1 MIDNSDFKYAD
12 SGGKDPRG
20 KFISFASV
28 LYLNLFACVETEY
41 LLSNHSHDEDIESSY
56 TLADRM
62 WSFEYVGL
70 YAQ

>member
-12 SGGKDPRG
+12 CGGKDPRG
-20 KFISFASV
+20 KFISCASLLSLKSFAS
-28 LYLNLFACVETEY
+28 VETEY
-41 LLSNHSHDEDIESSY
+41 LLSNHSSEEDIESSC